1 MEARLTLVGSP
12 QLSDD
17 NDRIQSSAVTREGKW
32 PLAATV
38 AVVLATVL
46 LAACGSS
53 DSDSSSSTAA
63 TSTGGS
69 TTSAQSGSDQ
79 ETQGG
84 QGQSGSQGQPENQG
98 DQQSGNSSQGDG
110 QSEGGGSKNAVA
122 PLNVSGG
129 GSAQFRTKG
138 GDNSIQEF
146 GEESESELQEVAEI
160 VHSFYTA
167 RAEGNWDAACS
178 YLAKSNI
185 EQLVKL
191 VSQAPE
197 LNGAGCSEAL
207 KAFTRPLPPALERE
221 VTTIDAGSFRREGD
235 QGFLIY
241 YGPDRGV
248 YSMPMREEG
257 DAWKVAALSGSAIG

>member
-1 MEARLTLVGSP
+1 MEACLALIGSS
-12 QLSDD
+12 QLSD
-17 NDRIQSSAVTREGKW
+17 NGDRIQSSTVTREGKW

-53 DSDSSSSTAA
+53 DSDSSSSTEA
-63 TSTGGS
+63 TSTGGA
-69 TTSAQSGSDQ
+69 TTSAQNNDGQ
-79 ETQGG
+79 QNQGG
-84 QGQSGSQGQPENQG
+84 QNQSGPQRQSKDQGSPQG
-98 DQQSGNSSQGDG
+98 GNSSQGDR
-110 QSEGGGSKNAVA
+110 QSEGGDSKNAVA

-146 GEESESELQEVAEI
+146 GEEGESELQEVAEI
-160 VHSFYTA
+160 VHGFYAA
-167 RAEGNWDAACS
+167 RAEENWDAACS
-178 YLAKSNI
+178 YLAKSNV

-191 VSQAPE
+191 VSQSPE
-197 LNGAGCSEAL
+197 LKGAGCSEAL
-207 KAFTRPLPPALERE
+207 RAFTQPLPPALERE
-221 VTTIDAGSFRREGD
+221 ITTIDAGSFRREGS

-241 YGPDRGV
+241 YGPERDV

-257 DAWKVAALSGSAIG
+257 GAWKVAALSGSAIG

>member
-1 MEARLTLVGSP
+1 
-12 QLSDD
+12 
-17 NDRIQSSAVTREGKW
+17 VTREGKW
-32 PLAATV
+32 PLAAAV

-46 LAACGSS
+46 FAACGSS
-53 DSDSSSSTAA
+53 DSSSSTEA

-69 TTSAQSGSDQ
+69 TTSAQNSGKQQS
-79 ETQGG
+79 QGG
-84 QGQSGSQGQPENQG
+84 QSQSGSQEQSKNQG
-98 DQQSGNSSQGDG
+98 SPEGGNSSQGDR
-110 QSEGGGSKNAVA
+110 QSEGSHSKNAVA

-160 VHSFYTA
+160 VHGFYTA

-178 YLAKSNI
+178 YLAKSNL

-197 LNGAGCSEAL
+197 HKGGGCSEAL
-207 KAFTRPLPPALERE
+207 NAFTQPLPPALERE
-221 VTTIDAGSFRREGD
+221 VTTVDAGSFRREGD
-235 QGFLIY
+235 QGFLLY
-241 YGPDRGV
+241 YGPDRAV

-257 DAWKVAALSGSAIG
+257 GAWKVAALSGSAIG